1 MNPPELLSV
10 PDAAQALGVNDSRV
24 RALLA
29 AGQLDGVKLGGRWV
43 VPSRA
48 VRERRNSS
56 RGRGRP
62 LIQANAWAVLALA
75 SGQPAKWVSRDEQR
89 RLVRLLEGRGFE
101 ALVPRLR
108 GRAKVLRF
116 YGLPGILRELG
127 EAPEVVRAGPSAARR
142 HRLGL
147 VPGEEVDAYVSEK
160 HLVRLVKR
168 IALEPRDDGA
178 NVRLR
183 VISRDLWP
191 FDEQFAPLAAVA
203 VDLAEL
209 PDARTKR
216 IGRSAIRK
224 IERSGRWRDA
234 LDAPAGAAPGA

>member
-1 MNPPELLSV
+1 
-10 PDAAQALGVNDSRV
+10 
-24 RALLA
+24 
-29 AGQLDGVKLGGRWV
+29 
-43 VPSRA
+43 
-48 VRERRNSS
+48 
-56 RGRGRP
+56 

-75 SGQPAKWVSRDEQR
+75 SGRPAKWVSRAEQR
-89 RLVRLLEGRGFE
+89 RLIHLLEGRGLD

-108 GRAKVLRF
+108 KRAKVLRF
-116 YGLPGILRELG
+116 YGHPGILRELA
-127 EAPEVVRAGPSAARR
+127 EAPEVVRSGPSAARR

-160 HLVRLVKR
+160 HVARLVKR

-183 VISRDLWP
+183 VVSRDLWP
-191 FDEQFAPLAAVA
+191 FDEKFAPFAAVA

-209 PDARTKR
+209 PDARAKR
-216 IGRSAIRK
+216 IGRSAVRR

-234 LDAPAGAAPGA
+234 LEELAGAAPAA